1 MKQLKEYLT
10 QPQYQICSNNYL
22 DYLQTWVKKLCFMN
36 SLEANIRENS
46 TKGQLNAIRS
56 NGDVPA
62 IIYGGEDKNQKIS
75 ISKKLLKTL
84 IEKENFL
91 SSIVTLKINGKSQNV
106 LPREVK
112 YHILSD
118 EPTHVDFLRVIP
130 GVKIKIEVPVNFINH
145 EKSPGLKRGGVLN
158 IVRRKVELKCPSEKI
173 PENLTIDLDGVDI
186 GESFKISSIKL
197 DSEVVPTIQGRDF
210 VIATLAA
217 PTVMKEPEKPAEA
230 EAAEGAEGA
239 EGADGATVAAD
250 GDKPAAEGAK
260 GDKKE
265 GDEKKPAEKK
275 PAEEKK

>member
-1 MKQLKEYLT
+1 
-10 QPQYQICSNNYL
+10 
-22 DYLQTWVKKLCFMN
+22 MN
-36 SLEANIRENS
+36 LLEVNIRTNE
-46 TKGQLNAIRS
+46 TKGQLNSIR
-56 NGDVPA
+56 NDGNVPA
-62 IIYGGEDKNQKIS
+62 VIYGGKDVNQKIS

-91 SSIVTLKINGKSQNV
+91 SNIITLKLDGKEQNV

-118 EPTHVDFLRVIP
+118 EPTHVDFLRVLP

-173 PENLTIDLDGVDI
+173 PESLTLDLDNIDI
-186 GESFKISSIKL
+186 GESFKISSVKL
-197 DSEVVPTIQGRDF
+197 DPEVSPTIQGRDF

-230 EAAEGAEGA
+230 EAAEGEEGA
-239 EGADGATVAAD
+239 EGAEAAAAAD
-250 GDKPAAEGAK
+250 GDKPEADAAK

-265 GDEKKPAEKK
+265 GEEKKPSEKK